1 VVVNALVSMG
11 QQGLNYEFFTLLSEE
26 IDERSQAGEQETAA
40 RLTEL
45 RQELLDM
52 QEAMRQQSQQMLA
65 NANET
70 LQTILSAEDQQTAV
84 REQMEKIDDA
94 FMYLLSASIAKA
106 EQEGQS
112 VHALALR
119 NVQSLIMNEVE
130 QQAPPEIQLMN
141 RLIRAESE
149 EEQRQILAD
158 NPQAASPQFLEMVTM
173 VIGEVEAAGEEALVE
188 RLRQVQRVIRQR
200 LS

>member
-1 VVVNALVSMG
+1 
-11 QQGLNYEFFTLLSEE
+11 
-26 IDERSQAGEQETAA
+26 
-40 RLTEL
+40 
-45 RQELLDM
+45 
-52 QEAMRQQSQQMLA
+52 
-65 NANET
+65 
-70 LQTILSAEDQQTAV
+70 
-84 REQMEKIDDA
+84 MEKIDDA

-200 LS
+200 LN

>member
-1 VVVNALVSMG
+1 
-11 QQGLNYEFFTLLSEE
+11 LNYEFFTLLSEE

-200 LS
+200 LN